1 MSDEIPLFEI
11 AWDERDVKNAVD
23 SITRGSFWANG
34 PYIEEFESGLE
45 AYLGVEH
52 AVTVNSGTTAL
63 VAALEA
69 HGIGEGDEVIV
80 PAFTF
85 IATANAVRLAGAR
98 PVFADIESETYGLD
112 PAAVAENVTEDTAAI
127 MPIHPYGAPCRIGA
141 LADIASDANVPLIE
155 DAAEAF
161 GSEYR
166 GRALGTIGDTATLS
180 FCQNKVLPTGEGGA
194 VVTDDDELAR
204 RLERFRSHGRASED
218 YFSSAGSGD
227 YVALGTNVR
236 MSDLVAS
243 VGCAQL
249 EKVDELIAERRRVAA
264 RYTAGLT
271 DAPGVE
277 PHTAVDGDTHVYQL
291 FTVTLGADVDR
302 DAVIDTLAERS
313 IASKVYWDPPVH
325 LTHAYRERYGYER
338 GLLPVTEGVSERVLS
353 LPIHPELRNRE
364 VDRIVA
370 AVRDGVERGRA
381 ASVTARAA
389 SQPLDDDDAR
399 TER

>member
-1 MSDEIPLFEI
+1 MSDAIPLFEI
-11 AWDERDVKNAVD
+11 AWDERDVQNAVD

-34 PYIEEFESGLE
+34 PYIEEFEAGLE
-45 AYLGVEH
+45 SYLGVEH

-85 IATANAVRLAGAR
+85 IATANAVRLVGAR
-98 PVFADIESETYGLD
+98 PVFADIEAETYGLD
-112 PAAVAENVTEDTAAI
+112 PAAVVENVTEETAAI
-127 MPIHPYGAPCRIGA
+127 MPIHPYGAPCRIDS
-141 LADIASDANVPLIE
+141 LADVASDANVPLIE

-161 GSEYR
+161 GSEHR
-166 GRALGTIGDTATLS
+166 GRTLGTIGDTATLS

-194 VVTDDDELAR
+194 VVTDDDDLAR
-204 RLERFRSHGRASED
+204 RLERFRSHGRASDD
-218 YFSSAGSGD
+218 YFSSSGSGD
-227 YVALGTNVR
+227 YVELGTNVR

-249 EKVDELIAERRRVAA
+249 EKVDELIAGRRRVAKRLA
-264 RYTAGLT
+264 AGLADVT
-271 DAPGVE
+271 GVK
-277 PHTAVDGDTHVYQL
+277 PHAAAGSDQHVYQL
-291 FTVTLGADVDR
+291 FTVTFAANVDR

-338 GLLPVTEGVSERVLS
+338 GLLPVTEEVSERVLS
-353 LPIHPELRNRE
+353 LPIHPELRNDE
-364 VDRIVA
+364 IDRIVA
-370 AVRDGVERGRA
+370 AVRDGVERGSSTS
-381 ASVTARAA
+381 ASARAT
-389 SQPLDDDDAR
+389 SQSLDDHDVPA
-399 TER
+399 ER

>member
-1 MSDEIPLFEI
+1 MSDAIPLFEI
-11 AWDERDVKNAVD
+11 PWDERDVRNAVD

-34 PYIEEFESGLE
+34 PYVEEFESGLE

-69 HGIGEGDEVIV
+69 QGIGEGDEVIV

-112 PAAVAENVTEDTAAI
+112 PASVAENVTDETAAI

-141 LADIASDANVPLIE
+141 IADVAAETNVPLIE

-161 GSEYR
+161 GSDYR
-166 GRALGTIGDTATLS
+166 GRALGTIGDAAALS

-194 VVTDDDELAR
+194 VVTDEDDLAR

-227 YVALGTNVR
+227 YVDLGTNVR

-249 EKVDELIAERRRVAA
+249 ERVDDLIAGRRRAA
-264 RYTAGLT
+264 GRLAAGLA
-271 DAPGVE
+271 DVPGVE
-277 PHTAVDGDTHVYQL
+277 PHAAAERDRHVYQL

-302 DAVIDTLAERS
+302 DVVIDTLAERKIS
-313 IASKVYWDPPVH
+313 SKVYWDPPVH
-325 LTHAYRERYGYER
+325 LTHAYRERYGYEP
-338 GLLPVTEGVSERVLS
+338 GLLPVTEAVSERVLS
-353 LPIHPELRNRE
+353 LPIHPVLRDDQI
-364 VDRIVA
+364 DRIVA
-370 AVRDGVERGRA
+370 GVRDGVERGR
-381 ASVTARAA
+381 SEPTNARAESPTIEA
-389 SQPLDDDDAR
+389 NRSRRGQ
-399 TER
+399 